1 MNPDKLFDYL
11 DGKLPARERAHFEQQ
26 LASDLQLQRE
36 LAIARRI
43 HGSMH
48 DSREVYLQDEIKV
61 NRGAVLGRRV
71 AIAFAVLVFFNVL
84 FGLYAIAF
92 MEKKRRSAPPNQ
104 QNRQQ
109 LAPASNNTA
118 ATALPTPKLD
128 VDEIRLNAPVGQRNA
143 IANKVVAAAAQCGGS
158 AAKNL
163 SDENGV
169 LLFAEIPAAREKEF
183 REILK
188 QLGAAPSKAN
198 EATTS
203 GNRIIQIRV
212 VETAKQ

>member
-11 DGKLPARERAHFEQQ
+11 DGKLPAMEQTQFEQQ
-26 LASDLQLQRE
+26 LASDLELQRE

-43 HGSMH
+43 HGDMH
-48 DSREVYLQDEIKV
+48 DSREVYLQDETNV

-71 AIAFAVLVFFNVL
+71 AIAFAALVFFNVL
-84 FGLYAIAF
+84 FGLYAIVF
-92 MEKKRRSAPPNQ
+92 MEKKRRSALPNE

-109 LAPASNNTA
+109 LVQALNNTVA
-118 ATALPTPKLD
+118 AALPTPKLD
-128 VDEIRLNAPVGQRNA
+128 VDEIRLNASVGQRNA
-143 IANKVVAAAAQCGGS
+143 VANKVVAATAQCGGS

-163 SDENGV
+163 SDENGI
-169 LLFAEIPAAREKEF
+169 LLFAEIPAARENEF